1 MQPVPRLVPLA
12 LAIAFVITLGGAAEA
27 GRLAAAAETL
37 VGKKVGDTEPILFIE
52 KPPGGKAGDRR
63 PAIVFL
69 GDKAADRIPS
79 LSETLADA
87 DRFLVS
93 LGRLPAKATP

>member
-12 LAIAFVITLGGAAEA
+12 LAVVFVSAPGGAAGA

-37 VGKKVGDTEPILFIE
+37 VGKKVGD
-52 KPPGGKAGDRR
+52 RR

-69 GDKAADRIPS
+69 GDRAADRIPG

-93 LGRLPAKATP
+93 LGRLAAKDTP